1 MPHYLGKL
9 LALPTNIR
17 QAKKTRQGQ
26 TVFAYLSKSVG
37 DEKCFTILTSVANVI
52 KTFFDVITSLPV

>member
-26 TVFAYLSKSVG
+26 TVFAYLSKRVG
-37 DEKCFTILTSVANVI
+37 DEKCFTTLTSVANVI
-52 KTFFDVITSLPV
+52 KTFF